1 MAFLFPKA
9 LLKPINS
16 LRAFLSLPPMKD
28 SNQKKSKVTIVTAFK
43 TIIWPRRK
51 LVFIG
56 LLLIVISRAAGFVLP
71 LKSKELLDE
80 IVPNKDMD
88 SLYNMLIL
96 VGLALLAQ
104 AITSFLLTRILS
116 VQAQYL
122 ISELRAQVQRKV
134 LSLPI
139 SFFDNTKSGALVSRI
154 MSDVEGVRNLIG
166 TGLVQLV
173 GGTITA
179 IISLILLIKIN
190 PWMTLFVFLP
200 VAIFGY
206 VALKAFKFIRP
217 IFRDRGKINAE
228 VKGRLT
234 ETLAGVRVIKG
245 FNAEEQEN
253 KLFEAGVDKL
263 FQNVKKSLTATAIMT
278 SSSTFLLGLASVGIM
293 GIGGYYMIEETM
305 TTGDFLLFTLLLGF
319 MIAPIVQMS
328 NIGSQLTE
336 ALAGLDRTE
345 ELMNMT
351 PEEEMEN
358 RTITLKDIKGHLE
371 FKNVSFAYEEGKEVL
386 YNINLAVKPGGVI
399 ALVGS
404 SGSGKSTIAGLSAT
418 FLTPTSGIVSIDG
431 QDLSEVKL
439 SSYRKNLG
447 VVLQDEFLFEGTIR
461 ENILFPRPNASEEQL
476 QNAVRAGYVNEFT
489 DRFEDGLE
497 TLIGERGVKLSGG
510 QRQRISIARAI
521 LADPK
526 IIILDEATSNLD
538 TESES
543 LIQKSLTE
551 LVKDRTTI
559 VIAHRLSTIK
569 KADQILVIESGK
581 IAERGTHDELIAS
594 QGRYFDLYTYQAKI

>member
-1 MAFLFPKA
+1 MSPSKNVQT
-9 LLKPINS
+9 KN
-16 LRAFLSLPPMKD
+16 
-28 SNQKKSKVTIVTAFK
+28 KKGKVSIGKAFK
-43 TIIWPRRK
+43 TIIWPRRN
-51 LVFIG
+51 LVFVG
-56 LLLIVISRAAGFVLP
+56 LILIVIRSLAGLILP
-71 LKSKELLDE
+71 WQSKILLDNV
-80 IVPNKDMD
+80 VPNNNFEQLKMVIIIVL
-88 SLYNMLIL
+88 SAILI
-96 VGLALLAQ
+96 Q

-122 ISELRAQVQRKV
+122 ISELRAQVQKKV

-179 IISLILLIKIN
+179 IISLIILINLN

-200 VAIFGY
+200 ISIFGF

-217 IFRDRGKINAE
+217 IFRVRGKINAE

-234 ETLAGVRVIKG
+234 ETLAGVRVIKA
-245 FNAEEQEN
+245 FNAENQEN
-253 KLFEAGVDKL
+253 IVFEKGVDKL
-263 FQNVKKSLTATAIMT
+263 YQNVKKSLTATALMT
-278 SSSTFLLGLASVGIM
+278 SSSTFLIGVATTGIM
-293 GIGGYYMIEETM
+293 GIGGYYMMQGKM
-305 TTGDFLLFTLLLGF
+305 TTGDFLFFTLILGF

-345 ELMNMT
+345 ELMNKAA
-351 PEEEMEN
+351 EDDNED
-358 RTITLKDIKGHLE
+358 RTIELNAIKGE
-371 FKNVSFAYEEGKEVL
+371 IIFNDVSFSYEEGKQVL
-386 YNINLAVKPGGVI
+386 HNINFQVPAGSVT

-418 FLTPTSGIVSIDG
+418 FLNPKSGLITIDG
-431 QDLSEVKL
+431 KDISKVKL
-439 SSYRKNLG
+439 ASYRKNLG

-461 ENILFPRPNASEEQL
+461 ENILFPRPNASEEEL
-476 QNAVRAGYVNEFT
+476 QNAVKAAYVNEFT
-489 DRFEDGLE
+489 DRFDKGLD

-510 QRQRISIARAI
+510 QRQRLAIARAI
-521 LADPK
+521 LANPK
-526 IIILDEATSNLD
+526 ILILDEATSSLD

-543 LIQKSLTE
+543 LIQKSLSE

-569 KADQILVIESGK
+569 KADQILVIEAGK
-581 IAERGTHDELIAS
+581 IAERGTHNDLIDAK
-594 QGRYFDLYTYQAKI
+594 GRYFDLYTYQSKI

>member
-1 MAFLFPKA
+1 MRH
-9 LLKPINS
+9 LKEDNP
-16 LRAFLSLPPMKD
+16 
-28 SNQKKSKVTIVTAFK
+28 KSKIKNKVTMVQAFK

-56 LLLIVISRAAGFVLP
+56 LVLIIIRSLSGLILP
-71 LKSKELLDE
+71 WQSKILLDE
-80 IVPNKDMD
+80 VVPSKDT
-88 SLYNMLIL
+88 SLLYNLITI
-96 VGLALLAQ
+96 VLLAIFVQ

-122 ISELRAQVQRKV
+122 ISELRAQVQKKV

-173 GGTITA
+173 GGSFTA
-179 IISLILLIKIN
+179 IVSLIILIKLN
-190 PWMTLFVFLP
+190 AWMTLFVFVPLS
-200 VAIFGY
+200 IFGY
-206 VALKAFKFIRP
+206 IALRAFKYIRP
-217 IFRDRGKINAE
+217 IFRKRGKINAE

-234 ETLAGVRVIKG
+234 ETLAGVRVIKA
-245 FNAEEQEN
+245 FNAEAQEN
-253 KLFEAGVDKL
+253 IVFEKGVDKL
-263 FQNVKKSLTATAIMT
+263 FQNVKKSLTATALMT
-278 SSSTFLLGLASVGIM
+278 SSSTFLIGVATTGIM
-293 GIGGYYMIEETM
+293 AIGGYYMMQSEM
-305 TTGDFLLFTLLLGF
+305 TTGEFLFFTLILGF

-351 PEEEMEN
+351 AEEDDQERSVQLE
-358 RTITLKDIKGHLE
+358 TLKGDIA
-371 FKNVSFAYEEGKEVL
+371 FDDVSFSYEEGKEVL
-386 YNINLAVKPGGVI
+386 HNINFKASAGSVT

-418 FLTPTSGIVSIDG
+418 FLNPKSGKVTIDN
-431 QDLSEVKL
+431 QDLSKVKL
-439 SSYRKNLG
+439 NSYRQYLG
-447 VVLQDEFLFEGTIR
+447 VVLQDEFLFEGTIK
-461 ENILFPRPNASEEQL
+461 ENIMFPRPNATETEL
-476 QNAVRAGYVNEFT
+476 QNAVKAAYVNEFT

-510 QRQRISIARAI
+510 QRQRLAIARAI
-521 LADPK
+521 LANPK

-538 TESES
+538 TESET
-543 LIQKSLTE
+543 LIQKSLNE

-559 VIAHRLSTIK
+559 VIAHRLSTIR
-569 KADQILVIESGK
+569 KADQILVIEAGR
-581 IAERGTHDELIAS
+581 IVERGTHDDLIS
-594 QGRYFDLYTYQAKI
+594 LEGRYYDLYTYQAKI

>member
-1 MAFLFPKA
+1 MQHYKESKENKK
-9 LLKPINS
+9 KP
-16 LRAFLSLPPMKD
+16 
-28 SNQKKSKVTIVTAFK
+28 KVTIAKAFK
-43 TIIWPRRK
+43 TIIWPRRN
-51 LVFIG
+51 LVFLG
-56 LLLIVISRAAGFVLP
+56 LFLILISRLAGFVLP

-80 IVPNKDMD
+80 IVPNKDLD
-88 SLYNMLIL
+88 SLYNLLWI
-96 VGLALLAQ
+96 VGLALLIQ
-104 AITSFLLTRILS
+104 ALTSFLLTRILS

-122 ISELRAQVQRKV
+122 ISELRAQVQKKV

-179 IISLILLIKIN
+179 IISLVLLIRIN
-190 PWMTLFVFLP
+190 AWMTLFVFIP
-200 VAIFGY
+200 VIIFGI
-206 VALKAFKFIRP
+206 VALKAFKYIRP
-217 IFRDRGKINAE
+217 IFRNRGKINAE
-228 VKGRLT
+228 VTGRLT
-234 ETLAGVRVIKG
+234 ETLAGVRVIKA
-245 FNAEEQEN
+245 FNAEDQEN
-253 KLFEAGVDKL
+253 ETFEKGVDLL

-293 GIGGYYMIEETM
+293 GIGGYYMTQNQM

-351 PEEEMEN
+351 AEEDDKE
-358 RTITLKDIKGHLE
+358 RTIVLEDVKGDLL
-371 FKNVSFAYEEGKEVL
+371 FDDVSFSYEEGKEVL
-386 YNINLAVKPGGVI
+386 HHINFHAPKGSVT

-418 FLTPTSGIVSIDG
+418 FLNPKFGKITVDN
-431 QDLSEVKL
+431 QDMSKVKL
-439 SSYRKNLG
+439 SSYRKHLG

-461 ENILFPRPNASEEQL
+461 ENILFPRPNASENEL
-476 QNAVRAGYVNEFT
+476 QNAVKAAYVNEFT
-489 DRFEDGLE
+489 DRFDDGLN

-510 QRQRISIARAI
+510 QRQRLAIARAI
-521 LADPK
+521 LANPK
-526 IIILDEATSNLD
+526 IIILDEATSSLD

-543 LIQKSLTE
+543 LIQKSLSE

-569 KADQILVIESGK
+569 KADQILVIESGH
-581 IAERGTHDELIAS
+581 IAERGTHDELIEAK
-594 QGRYFDLYTYQAKI
+594 GRYYDLYTYQAKI